1 MVRGEGMLF
10 HRNREV
16 AAGLSGSG
24 VHIKELWEMPPEE
37 KGCVSGVLHFWQK
50 HLDLTVNGIR
60 TGAGWVL
67 LPLSLTLW
75 PPVSLS
81 PSLGL
86 EISIC
91 SIKR

>member
-10 HRNREV
+10 HRSREV

-24 VHIKELWEMPPEE
+24 AHIKESWEMPPEE

-60 TGAGWVL
+60 TGIAWAL
-67 LPLSLTLW
+67 LPLSPTLW
-75 PPVSLS
+75 PPVSFS

-91 SIKR
+91 SINR